1 MMRRRGFLREV
12 IMRGVV
18 VAMVVLAG
26 ASSARAA
33 DNLEQAKAYFQA
45 GVEAYDQGKY
55 EVALREFQH
64 AHALSHSPALYFNM
78 AACEEHMDH
87 YQAAAL
93 LLRQYLIEKPDADD
107 RPTGELR
114 IKSLEERDDRLHKMI
129 EPPPTVKPAPAVVAP
144 PPPTAKSDTSR
155 PHLKYTW
162 VMLGAT
168 AAVGA
173 AAIGVGAYTVAHHS
187 DLKNGCGNSADGC
200 TSAQISGLKSTAVAT
215 DVLIGVT
222 AAAAVATV
230 VFAVVESRKARAHAD
245 ASTHVADARPRVAFI
260 GNGVAF

>member
-1 MMRRRGFLREV
+1 MRA
-12 IMRGVV
+12 IVV
-18 VAMVVLAG
+18 GLVVLAA

-33 DNLEQAKAYFQA
+33 GENMEQAKAYFKS

-87 YQAAAL
+87 FQAAAL

-107 RPTGELR
+107 RDNVQLR

-129 EPPPTVKPAPAVVAP
+129 EPEPTVKPNPGLVTTTPAETAP
-144 PPPTAKSDTSR
+144 PPK
-155 PHLKYTW
+155 PHLKLTW
-162 VMLGAT
+162 VMLGVT
-168 AAVGA
+168 GAVGI

-187 DLKNGCGNSADGC
+187 SLENGCGKTPQGC
-200 TSAQISGLKSTAVAT
+200 SSSQINGLKSTAIAT

-230 VFAVVESRKARAHAD
+230 AFAIVESRKGRAQHAGR
-245 ASTHVADARPRVAFI
+245 ATNMAWI
-260 GNGVAF
+260 GNGMAF

>member
-1 MMRRRGFLREV
+1 
-12 IMRGVV
+12 MRGVV
-18 VAMVVLAG
+18 VAIVMLSAAG
-26 ASSARAA
+26 ARA
-33 DNLEQAKAYFQA
+33 DNLEQAKAYFGA

-87 YQAAAL
+87 FQAAAL
-93 LLRQYLIEKPDADD
+93 LLRQYLIEKPEADD
-107 RPTGELR
+107 RANVELR
-114 IKSLEERDDRLHKMI
+114 VKSLEERDERLHKMT
-129 EPPPTVKPAPAVVAP
+129 EPPTPTPTLKPVPADAMPPATSPRTDAPKP
-144 PPPTAKSDTSR
+144 R
-155 PHLKYTW
+155 LKYTW

-168 AAVGA
+168 AAAGA

-187 DLKNGCGNSADGC
+187 DLKNGCGNSLDGC
-200 TSAQISGLKSTAVAT
+200 TPSQIDGLKSTAIAT

-230 VFAVVESRKARAHAD
+230 VFAVVETRKGRARAD
-245 ASTHVADARPRVAFI
+245 AGAARVAFL

>member
-1 MMRRRGFLREV
+1 MRA
-12 IMRGVV
+12 V
-18 VAMVVLAG
+18 VAGLMVLA
-26 ASSARAA
+26 AATTARAA
-33 DNLEQAKAYFQA
+33 GENIEQAKQYFGA

-107 RPTGELR
+107 RQNVELR
-114 IKSLEERDDRLHKMI
+114 VKSLEERDERLHKI
-129 EPPPTVKPAPAVVAP
+129 EPEPTVKPTTGTTTAP
-144 PPPTAKSDTSR
+144 PPATTTTEAPPKR
-155 PHLKYTW
+155 HLKYTW
-162 VMLGAT
+162 VMLGVT
-168 AAVGA
+168 AGVGV

-187 DLKNGCGNSADGC
+187 DLKNGCGDTVAGC
-200 TSAQISGLKSTAVAT
+200 SSSQISGLKSTAVAT

-230 VFAVVESRKARAHAD
+230 AFAIVESRKGRAHAERG
-245 ASTHVADARPRVAFI
+245 THVAFI

>member
-1 MMRRRGFLREV
+1 
-12 IMRGVV
+12 MRGI
-18 VAMVVLAG
+18 AAGLLMLAA
-26 ASSARAA
+26 ASTARAA
-33 DNLEQAKAYFQA
+33 GENMEQAKAYFGA

-55 EVALREFQH
+55 EIALREFQH

-107 RPTGELR
+107 RANVELR
-114 IKSLEERDDRLHKMI
+114 VKSLEERDERLHKMN
-129 EPPPTVKPAPAVVAP
+129 EPEPLVKPNAGTMPATTTEAP
-144 PPPTAKSDTSR
+144 KR
-155 PHLKYTW
+155 HLKYTW
-162 VMLGAT
+162 VMLGVT
-168 AAVGA
+168 AGVGA

-187 DLKNGCGNSADGC
+187 DLKNGCGNSVDGC
-200 TSAQISGLKSTAVAT
+200 TSSQINGLKSTAVAT

-230 VFAVVESRKARAHAD
+230 VFAVVESRRGRAHAERG
-245 ASTHVADARPRVAFI
+245 TNVAFI

>member
-1 MMRRRGFLREV
+1 MRA
-12 IMRGVV
+12 I
-18 VAMVVLAG
+18 VAGLVVLA
-26 ASSARAA
+26 AVSTARAA
-33 DNLEQAKAYFQA
+33 GENMEQAKAYFKA
-45 GVEAYDQGKY
+45 GVDAYDQGKY

-87 YQAAAL
+87 FQAAGL

-107 RPTGELR
+107 RANVELR
-114 IKSLEERDDRLHKMI
+114 IKSMEERDERLHKI
-129 EPPPTVKPAPAVVAP
+129 EPEPGVKPVGGTITQAP
-144 PPPTAKSDTSR
+144 PPPAATK
-155 PHLKYTW
+155 PKLKYTW
-162 VMLGAT
+162 ILLGVT
-168 AAVGA
+168 GAVGI

-187 DLKNGCGNSADGC
+187 DLQNGCGKTAAGC
-200 TSAQISGLKSTAVAT
+200 SSSQISGLKSTAIAT

-230 VFAVVESRKARAHAD
+230 ACAIVETRKGRTHAD
-245 ASTHVADARPRVAFI
+245 SGHGTRVAWI

>member
-1 MMRRRGFLREV
+1 MRA
-12 IMRGVV
+12 I
-18 VAMVVLAG
+18 VAGLVVLAA
-26 ASSARAA
+26 ASTARAA
-33 DNLEQAKAYFQA
+33 ENVEQAKAYFNA

-55 EVALREFQH
+55 EIALREFQH

-107 RPTGELR
+107 KANVELR
-114 IKSLEERDDRLHKMI
+114 IKSLEERDERLHKMN
-129 EPPPTVKPAPAVVAP
+129 EPEPMVKPSAGPTATETPPPSK
-144 PPPTAKSDTSR
+144 

-162 VMLGAT
+162 VMLGVT
-168 AAVGA
+168 AGVGA

-187 DLKNGCGNSADGC
+187 DLKNGCGNTIDGC
-200 TSAQISGLKSTAVAT
+200 TSAQISGLKSTAIAT
-215 DVLIGVT
+215 DVLIAVT

-230 VFAVVESRKARAHAD
+230 VFAVLETRKGRAHAD
-245 ASTHVADARPRVAFI
+245 RGTHVAFI

>member
-1 MMRRRGFLREV
+1 
-12 IMRGVV
+12 MRGI
-18 VAMVVLAG
+18 VAGLVVLAAT
-26 ASSARAA
+26 ASTARAA
-33 DNLEQAKAYFQA
+33 GENLEQAKAYFGA
-45 GVEAYDQGKY
+45 GVDAYDQGKY

-107 RPTGELR
+107 RSNVEVR
-114 IKSLEERDDRLHKMI
+114 IKSLEERDERLHKMTDP
-129 EPPPTVKPAPAVVAP
+129 EPTVKPMPGVTEATATP
-144 PPPTAKSDTSR
+144 PPPPPKK
-155 PHLKYTW
+155 HLKYTW

-173 AAIGVGAYTVAHHS
+173 AAIGVGAYTIAHHS
-187 DLKNGCGNSADGC
+187 DLKNGCGNTAAGC
-200 TSAQISGLKSTAVAT
+200 TPAQVSGLKSTAAAT

-230 VFAVVESRKARAHAD
+230 VFAIVEGRKGRAHAD
-245 ASTHVADARPRVAFI
+245 AGTHVAFI
-260 GNGVAF
+260 GNGVRF

>member
-1 MMRRRGFLREV
+1 
-12 IMRGVV
+12 MRGI
-18 VAMVVLAG
+18 VAGLLMLA
-26 ASSARAA
+26 AVSTARAGE
-33 DNLEQAKAYFQA
+33 NMEQAKAYFGA

-55 EVALREFQH
+55 EIALREFQH

-107 RPTGELR
+107 RANVEVR
-114 IKSLEERDDRLHKMI
+114 VKSLEERDERLHKI
-129 EPPPTVKPAPAVVAP
+129 EPEPTVKPNAGVTPPTATAP
-144 PPPTAKSDTSR
+144 PPKA
-155 PHLKYTW
+155 HLKYTW

-187 DLKNGCGNSADGC
+187 DLKNGCGNSVDGC
-200 TSAQISGLKSTAVAT
+200 TSSQINGLKSTAVAT
-215 DVLIGVT
+215 DVLIGVA

-230 VFAVVESRKARAHAD
+230 VFAVLETKKGHAREAG
-245 ASTHVADARPRVAFI
+245 SKVAFI

>member
-1 MMRRRGFLREV
+1 
-12 IMRGVV
+12 MRGI
-18 VAMVVLAG
+18 VAGLVVLAVG
-26 ASSARAA
+26 SSTAQAGEDVA
-33 DNLEQAKAYFQA
+33 QAKAYFSA
-45 GVEAYDQGKY
+45 GVDAYDQGKY
-55 EVALREFQH
+55 EVALQEFQH
-64 AHALSHSPALYFNM
+64 AHALSNSPALYFNM

-107 RPTGELR
+107 RSNVEVR
-114 IKSLEERDDRLHKMI
+114 IKSLEQRDEQLHKMT
-129 EPPPTVKPAPAVVAP
+129 EPTPAVKPTPGVTAP
-144 PPPTAKSDTSR
+144 PPSAATTPPPKR
-155 PHLKYTW
+155 HLKYTW

-187 DLKNGCGNSADGC
+187 DLKNGCGNTAAGC
-200 TSAQISGLKSTAVAT
+200 TPAQISGLKSTAVAT

-230 VFAVVESRKARAHAD
+230 VFAILESRKGHAHAD
-245 ASTHVADARPRVAFI
+245 AGAARGTHVAFI
-260 GNGVAF
+260 GNGVRF

>member
-1 MMRRRGFLREV
+1 MRRHGSLREV
-12 IMRGVV
+12 AMRAVV
-18 VAMVVLAG
+18 VAIAVLAG
-26 ASSARAA
+26 ATSARA

-45 GVEAYDQGKY
+45 GVEAYDQAKY

-87 YQAAAL
+87 FQAAAL
-93 LLRQYLIEKPDADD
+93 LLRQYLIEKPEADD
-107 RPTGELR
+107 RANVELR
-114 IKSLEERDDRLHKMI
+114 IKALEERDDRLHKMT
-129 EPPPTVKPAPAVVAP
+129 EPPPEVKPVPATAMPATTP
-144 PPPTAKSDTSR
+144 PPPEAPKPR
-155 PHLKYTW
+155 LKYTW

-173 AAIGVGAYTVAHHS
+173 AAIGVGAYTVAHHG
-187 DLKNGCGNSADGC
+187 DLKNGCGNSVDGC
-200 TSAQISGLKSTAVAT
+200 TTSQIDGLKSTAIAT

-222 AAAAVATV
+222 AAAAVGTV
-230 VFAVVESRKARAHAD
+230 VFAILETRKGRAHAERG
-245 ASTHVADARPRVAFI
+245 THVAFI

>member
-1 MMRRRGFLREV
+1 MRA
-12 IMRGVV
+12 I
-18 VAMVVLAG
+18 VAGLVVLA
-26 ASSARAA
+26 AAATARAA
-33 DNLEQAKAYFQA
+33 GENVEEAKKYFA
-45 GVEAYDQGKY
+45 TGVEAYDQGKY

-87 YQAAAL
+87 FQAAAL
-93 LLRQYLIEKPDADD
+93 LLRQYLIEKPEAEDKSNV
-107 RPTGELR
+107 ELR
-114 IKSLEERDDRLHKMI
+114 IKSLEERDDRLHKMN
-129 EPPPTVKPAPAVVAP
+129 EPEPTVKPSAGVT
-144 PPPTAKSDTSR
+144 PPTSPPER
-155 PHLKYTW
+155 PTPRLIYTW

-187 DLKNGCGNSADGC
+187 DLKNGCGNTVDGC
-200 TSAQISGLKSTAVAT
+200 TASQINGLKSTAVAT

-230 VFAVVESRKARAHAD
+230 VFAVVESKKGRAHAERG
-245 ASTHVADARPRVAFI
+245 THVAFI

>member
-1 MMRRRGFLREV
+1 MRA
-12 IMRGVV
+12 VV
-18 VAMVVLAG
+18 VGLVVLAA

-33 DNLEQAKAYFQA
+33 GENVEQAKAYFKA
-45 GVEAYDQGKY
+45 GVDAYDQGKY

-87 YQAAAL
+87 FQAAGL

-107 RPTGELR
+107 KANVELR
-114 IKSLEERDDRLHKMI
+114 IKALEERDERLHKMN
-129 EPPPTVKPAPAVVAP
+129 EPEPEVKPMPATMTPVTT
-144 PPPTAKSDTSR
+144 TAEKPKPR
-155 PHLKYTW
+155 LKYTW
-162 VMLGAT
+162 VMLGVT
-168 AAVGA
+168 GAVGV
-173 AAIGVGAYTVAHHS
+173 AAIGLGAYTVAHHS
-187 DLKNGCGNSADGC
+187 DLKNGCGNTATGC
-200 TSAQISGLKSTAVAT
+200 TSSQISGLKSTAVAT

-230 VFAVVESRKARAHAD
+230 VFAVVESKKGRAHAD
-245 ASTHVADARPRVAFI
+245 AGAHVAERGTHVAFI

>member
-1 MMRRRGFLREV
+1 MRA
-12 IMRGVV
+12 I
-18 VAMVVLAG
+18 VAGLVVLA
-26 ASSARAA
+26 AVSTARAA
-33 DNLEQAKAYFQA
+33 GENMEQAKAYFKA
-45 GVEAYDQGKY
+45 GVDAYDQGKY

-87 YQAAAL
+87 FQAAGL
-93 LLRQYLIEKPDADD
+93 LLRQYLIEKPEADD
-107 RPTGELR
+107 KANVELR
-114 IKSLEERDDRLHKMI
+114 IKSLEERDERLHKI
-129 EPPPTVKPAPAVVAP
+129 EPEPTVKPVPTTT
-144 PPPTAKSDTSR
+144 PTAATPPREK

-173 AAIGVGAYTVAHHS
+173 AAIGVGAYTVVHHN
-187 DLKNGCGNSADGC
+187 DLQSGCGNTAAGC
-200 TSAQISGLKSTAVAT
+200 TSSQINGLKSTAIAT

-230 VFAVVESRKARAHAD
+230 VFAVLETRKGRAHAD
-245 ASTHVADARPRVAFI
+245 AAPAHGPRVAFN
-260 GNGVAF
+260 GNGVTF